1 MYGVIF
7 SDRDA
12 QLIFEGVK
20 TQYRSIVRP
29 QPSMDDFTV
38 AELEDGLRKTYSYGI
53 VAIYAQEGVMT
64 SRGLVV
70 VDIPYG
76 NKGEVMYV
84 KETFRLF
91 NIDDKKSTASIG
103 YVGTHMTRKEVYIP
117 YSLNSSVAHTS
128 NKTNYLHPKL
138 PCYRPARSMPEW
150 ASRSSILINYITI
163 DRLQDITIEDARD
176 DIGVTPRKCSSN
188 CRECKCMYCDPIPPF
203 KLKWDNRNRKGY
215 KWEDNPWVW
224 VRHFTLL

>member
-1 MYGVIF
+1 MYGVMF

-29 QPSMDDFTV
+29 QPSMDDFTS
-38 AELEDGLRKTYSYGI
+38 AELEGGLRKTYSHGV

-76 NKGEVMYV
+76 AKGEVVYV
-84 KETFRLF
+84 KESFRLF

-103 YVGTHMTRKEVYIP
+103 YVGTSITVNDVHIP
-117 YSLNSSVAHTS
+117 FNHSSNVIHTANKINSLS
-128 NKTNYLHPKL
+128 PDF
-138 PCYRPARSMPEW
+138 PCYQLARSMPEW
-150 ASRSSILINYITI
+150 ASRSSILIKYISI
-163 DRLQDITIEDARD
+163 DRLQDISIGDARE
-176 DIGVTPRKCSSN
+176 DIGVTPRKCLSN
-188 CRECKCMYCDPIPPF
+188 RSVCKCTYCDPIHHF
-203 KLKWDNRNRKGY
+203 KLKWDGRNKKGY